1 VVRLRFNLKDGLKC
15 IITGLK
21 ILEIGVFLGK
31 FGGDT
36 ESLLDIDQ
44 IEKYLLLGMRKKQNS
59 KLKKVMVKM
68 LN

>member
-1 VVRLRFNLKDGLKC
+1 
-15 IITGLK
+15 LK

-36 ESLLDIDQ
+36 ESPLDIDQ

-59 KLKKVMVKM
+59 KLKKVMVKK